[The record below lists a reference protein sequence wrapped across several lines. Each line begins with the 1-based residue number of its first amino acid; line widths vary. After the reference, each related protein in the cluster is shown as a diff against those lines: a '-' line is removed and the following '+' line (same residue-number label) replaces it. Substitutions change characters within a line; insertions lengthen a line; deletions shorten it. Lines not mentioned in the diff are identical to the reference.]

1 MNCPCWPGQ
10 PGAEQSAPG
19 AAPLAPSSAS
29 PSRAVVA
36 QGAPWERWWYQEDFV
51 TSAIWELQHSPVF
64 RGNKFFD
71 VTVAVPVL
79 THSTYQL
86 YNPQCF
92 GSCLRKPLRAQPSN
106 SKSLG
111 PLCCKGPGEG
121 CAARQ
126 NCTTSAGA
134 GWSHS
139 FCVIQYGIKNTESSE
154 KCL

>member
-1 MNCPCWPGQ
+1 MLQSVLVNCRCWPGQ

-36 QGAPWERWWYQEDFV
+36 QRAPWERWWYQEDFV
-51 TSAIWELQHSPVF
+51 TSAVWELQHSPVF

-71 VTVAVPVL
+71 VTVAIPVL

-92 GSCLRKPLRAQPSN
+92 GSCLRNPSELSLLTARAWGPS
-106 SKSLG
+106 
-111 PLCCKGPGEG
+111 
-121 CAARQ
+121 AARGRVRAVLPDRTAPPLQ
-126 NCTTSAGA
+126 VLG
-134 GWSHS
+134 GHIL
-139 FCVIQYGIKNTESSE
+139 FV
-154 KCL
+154 